1 MSEKLK
7 PCPFCG
13 GKAVIQIRD
22 DEGNSRD
29 EEYEKAPW
37 SGLSYT
43 IGHYHEDNEDC
54 PIASYQI
61 DGGQMGVYLYA
72 TKEEAIKTWNR
83 RVEDEDTL

>member
-1 MSEKLK
+1 MTELK

-22 DEGNSRD
+22 DEGNMRED
-29 EEYEKAPW
+29 EYENDPR
-37 SGLSYT
+37 SGLSYS

-61 DGGQMGVYLYA
+61 DGGQMGVYLYNS
-72 TKEEAIKTWNR
+72 KEEAIEEWNR
-83 RVEDEDTL
+83 RVNNDR

>member
-1 MSEKLK
+1 MNDKLK

-22 DEGNSRD
+22 DEGNLHD
-29 EEYEKAPW
+29 EEYEKTPW

-43 IGHYHEDNEDC
+43 IGHYHEDNHDC

-61 DGGQMGVYLYA
+61 DGGQMGVHLYA
-72 TKEEAIKTWNR
+72 TKEEAIKAWNR
-83 RVEDEDTL
+83 RAENENAL